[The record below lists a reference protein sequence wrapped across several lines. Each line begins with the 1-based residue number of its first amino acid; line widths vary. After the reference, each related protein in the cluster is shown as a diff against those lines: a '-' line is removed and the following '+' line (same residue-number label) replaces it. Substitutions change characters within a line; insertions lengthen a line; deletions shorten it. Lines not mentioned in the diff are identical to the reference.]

1 MIVDKLNINY
11 QMNINQ
17 QIEHVINEILSGGDN
32 HMEAVNIYTGMI
44 EQSPFDV
51 TNYHF
56 QYILQNLQNNNAVR
70 KGFTLLYQILKKPEV
85 YTFYT
90 PEQNSF
96 IQTKLLE
103 LLLTPH
109 FDESNR
115 SYLLDII
122 EIAQKNY
129 NNAHLAENSE
139 FGWISVFQFCINISL
154 LDDKAISSLG
164 IELISRFIR
173 YGTLIVSNNVQI
185 IHEIIQKVLM
195 SEENFFPQIISTLNL
210 ISECF
215 NEEISFKQYAP
226 NVVHFIQLVQPEIS
240 KELIISIYRF
250 KVDFFSEVFSS
261 YINIISSLLAN
272 TQYPIDTKYCI
283 LDVFQLFFFSE
294 RQAQKFTSPEIY
306 TPIIQSISILFTK
319 IESDEDLSLIEQTK
333 LLLGEI
339 SNKLESE
346 QFDNC
351 CLSIATDFLK
361 KEDWKFRFSGL
372 SIFSSILY
380 YIEEEDLIK
389 MTPLALK
396 YIEDSA
402 NLCRKTVYKIIKK
415 VSKKRQRTFASEF
428 QQAFFSLLLESIPK
442 ESSPDIVIYSFK
454 VLSCLCENSGSE
466 ILEQY
471 YTQILQLCSIYSNEN
486 SIPLQVSII
495 NCIRCLCKSMMEH
508 LSDSYPLIK
517 QYITNMSTIEI
528 PIIRY
533 SVIYAIPQVCKIIS
547 SNSEKVKMAEFGLN
561 LFIASDFTLLY
572 SEEQQLLLFSSFRKL
587 IKIINFKNIEIFQH
601 IIISLIKMASQQIEL
616 QIVSDN
622 TDQSLIPKGMII
634 LRSQNFDHKICLYS
648 HEKCREVCDA
658 FVNLTKLIEKFPELF
673 IPVIDKLFEIIIQST
688 KQFSLKIF
696 YSSNQIPDSSL
707 SCFSM
712 LIEKA
717 DLINVSYQQCLT
729 VLNELIPDLITKQVI
744 NFLKNI
750 INKFND
756 PGLIQPSIDIMM
768 KFLGEIKDDIKDCN
782 KKCNEIKNN
791 SNSEDKMEFIKK
803 LYIESRE
810 KENLIARFFSFLIEK
825 FPAILNEEFITFLR
839 SLFVDE
845 TGKVYLSFLIIET
858 EIQILTTKQFD
869 SILSNCGKYIN
880 EFGKECLYTL
890 ELIQKIINSTDDPQ
904 ILMQTYNLV
913 FDVLNFDLSDFD
925 EYPYLRNKSV
935 YLIVILFQKFPPST
949 NDEALNLFIELLPID
964 DENCKI
970 IHRCFA
976 SFLQQKPEFFV
987 NEENL
992 FLTLKI
998 IAKICKGHTI
1008 DEETRL
1014 IFKQF
1019 IQLILSQEQDN
1030 MLIQNNLNELNKCYI
1045 TRLRSFAND
1054 AP

>member
-1 MIVDKLNINY
+1 
-11 QMNINQ
+11 
-17 QIEHVINEILSGGDN
+17 
-32 HMEAVNIYTGMI
+32 
-44 EQSPFDV
+44 
-51 TNYHF
+51 
-56 QYILQNLQNNNAVR
+56 
-70 KGFTLLYQILKKPEV
+70 
-85 YTFYT
+85 
-90 PEQNSF
+90 
-96 IQTKLLE
+96 
-103 LLLTPH
+103 
-109 FDESNR
+109 
-115 SYLLDII
+115 
-122 EIAQKNY
+122 
-129 NNAHLAENSE
+129 
-139 FGWISVFQFCINISL
+139 
-154 LDDKAISSLG
+154 
-164 IELISRFIR
+164 
-173 YGTLIVSNNVQI
+173 
-185 IHEIIQKVLM
+185 
-195 SEENFFPQIISTLNL
+195 
-210 ISECF
+210 
-215 NEEISFKQYAP
+215 
-226 NVVHFIQLVQPEIS
+226 
-240 KELIISIYRF
+240 
-250 KVDFFSEVFSS
+250 
-261 YINIISSLLAN
+261 
-272 TQYPIDTKYCI
+272 
-283 LDVFQLFFFSE
+283 
-294 RQAQKFTSPEIY
+294 
-306 TPIIQSISILFTK
+306 
-319 IESDEDLSLIEQTK
+319 
-333 LLLGEI
+333 
-339 SNKLESE
+339 
-346 QFDNC
+346 
-351 CLSIATDFLK
+351 
-361 KEDWKFRFSGL
+361 
-372 SIFSSILY
+372 
-380 YIEEEDLIK
+380 
-389 MTPLALK
+389 
-396 YIEDSA
+396 
-402 NLCRKTVYKIIKK
+402 
-415 VSKKRQRTFASEF
+415 
-428 QQAFFSLLLESIPK
+428 
-442 ESSPDIVIYSFK
+442 
-454 VLSCLCENSGSE
+454 
-466 ILEQY
+466 
-471 YTQILQLCSIYSNEN
+471 
-486 SIPLQVSII
+486 
-495 NCIRCLCKSMMEH
+495 
-508 LSDSYPLIK
+508 
-517 QYITNMSTIEI
+517 
-528 PIIRY
+528 
-533 SVIYAIPQVCKIIS
+533 
-547 SNSEKVKMAEFGLN
+547 
-561 LFIASDFTLLY
+561 
-572 SEEQQLLLFSSFRKL
+572 
-587 IKIINFKNIEIFQH
+587 
-601 IIISLIKMASQQIEL
+601 MASQQIEL